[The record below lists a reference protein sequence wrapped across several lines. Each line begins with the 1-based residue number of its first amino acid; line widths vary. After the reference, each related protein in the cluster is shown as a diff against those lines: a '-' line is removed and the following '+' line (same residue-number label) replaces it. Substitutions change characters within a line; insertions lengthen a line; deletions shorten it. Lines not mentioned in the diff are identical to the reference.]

1 MGLPIL
7 KGPIAPGA
15 LAHAVIPTTARNFPD
30 FGVADFGGA
39 PASVQGLEFT
49 SDAQSILGGAGSW
62 NSTILSVL
70 VRWVPLTRPAN
81 STLSIAM
88 TGDFAANFNLITYAN
103 TGFTYAPETAFNGAY
118 ASAPGAGIGN
128 GCDVTQAGRLGL
140 MRTDVVRLVSGSAI
154 QHWRDGRQIGRQG
167 TSAATTLGSTNAL
180 AINRRVSAATLG
192 YGNFAF
198 VEIRATTAALT
209 DAQIAQ
215 WSASPVGTPSPA
227 GGETNA
233 LVAAD
238 FNGTT
243 IPPRVGGGTY
253 TAAGSPVLKTYRRAL
268 PSLGSIECMGDS
280 ITLGRASGP
289 VDGNGWRR
297 EVLQLLNASRHAT
310 MSGQFTPATTN
321 LTPDFSTNHTGVS
334 GMGLGATPAAG
345 TTRLSTVATDRGI
358 GIGPAGITILSFG
371 RNDIYRRCRAAEL
384 NQTPAAAVSAMTT
397 DWNDEIAGLR
407 VTRTGPIVVTTTLR
421 CATSATEANE
431 RTAIDLWNAALPGLV
446 STWNSTY
453 GGVYLCDYTTA
464 ATPNQAAADNTAVLY
479 DGTHPTAATYT
490 VMAGV
495 IAGVLGGL

>member
-1 MGLPIL
+1 MGRGIGGSLTQIA
-7 KGPIAPGA
+7 GPHSGA
-15 LAHAVIPTTARNFPD
+15 VSQLVT
-30 FGVADFGGA
+30 
-39 PASVQGLEFT
+39 GLEFT

-62 NSTILSVL
+62 NNTILSVM

-88 TGDFAANFNLITYAN
+88 VGDFAANFNLITYAN

-128 GCDVTQAGRLGL
+128 GCDVTQAGRLGI

-180 AINRRVSAATLG
+180 AINRRVSSATLG
-192 YGNFAF
+192 YGNFAL

-209 DAQIAQ
+209 DAQITA
-215 WSASPVGTPSPA
+215 WSNSPVGTASPA
-227 GGETNA
+227 GGETNV
-233 LVAAD
+233 LVASD
-238 FNGTT
+238 FNGST

-253 TAAGSPVLKTYRRAL
+253 TAAGSPVLKRYRRA
-268 PSLGSIECMGDS
+268 PAGLGSIECMGDS

-297 EVLQLLNASRHAT
+297 EVLQLLNGSRHAT

-345 TTRLSTVATDRGI
+345 TTRLSTVATDRDLS
-358 GIGPAGITILSFG
+358 IGPAGITILSFG

-384 NQTPAAAVSAMTT
+384 NQTPAAAVSAMQT
-397 DWNDEIAGLR
+397 DWTNEIAGLR

-431 RTAIDLWNAALPGLV
+431 RTAIDSWNAALPGYV
-446 STWNSTY
+446 SAWNSTY

>member
-1 MGLPIL
+1 MGRGIGGRLTQIA
-7 KGPIAPGA
+7 GPHSGA
-15 LAHAVIPTTARNFPD
+15 
-30 FGVADFGGA
+30 
-39 PASVQGLEFT
+39 ASQLVTGLEF
-49 SDAQSILGGAGSW
+49 QSGSQYVLGGAGSW

-118 ASAPGAGIGN
+118 ASGPGAGIGN
-128 GCDVTQAGRLGL
+128 GCDVTQAGRLGI
-140 MRTDVVRLVSGSAI
+140 MRTDVVRLVSGTAI
-154 QHWRDGRQIGRQG
+154 QHWRDGRQVGRQG
-167 TSAATTLGSTNAL
+167 TSAATTLGSANAL

-192 YGNFAF
+192 YGNFAL

-209 DAQIAQ
+209 DAQIAE
-215 WSASPVGTPSPA
+215 WSNSPVGTASPA

-233 LVAAD
+233 LVASD

-253 TAAGSPVLKTYRRAL
+253 TATGSPVLKTYRRA
-268 PSLGSIECMGDS
+268 PAGLGSIECMGDS
-280 ITLGRASGP
+280 ITLGRAAGP

-310 MSGQFTPATTN
+310 MSGQYTPVTTN

-384 NQTPAAAVSAMTT
+384 NQSPATAVAAMQT
-397 DWNDEIAGLR
+397 DWTNEIAGLR

-421 CATSATEANE
+421 CATSVTEANE
-431 RTAIDLWNAALPGLV
+431 RTAIDLWNAALPGYV

-464 ATPNQAAADNTAVLY
+464 ATPNQAAADSAAVLY

>member
-1 MGLPIL
+1 MV
-7 KGPIAPGA
+7 GP
-15 LAHAVIPTTARNFPD
+15 HAA
-30 FGVADFGGA
+30 FGQQLVTGI
-39 PASVQGLEFT
+39 EFT

-62 NSTILSVL
+62 NSTILSVM

-88 TGDFAANFNLITYAN
+88 VGDFAANFNLITYSN

-140 MRTDVVRLVSGSAI
+140 MRTDVVRLVSGTAI
-154 QHWRDGRQIGRQG
+154 QHWRDGRQVGRQG

-180 AINRRVSAATLG
+180 AINRRVSSATLG
-192 YGNFAF
+192 YGNFAL

-215 WSASPVGTPSPA
+215 WSASPVGTSSPA
-227 GGETNA
+227 GGETNV
-233 LVAAD
+233 LVASD
-238 FNGTT
+238 FNGST

-253 TAAGSPVLKTYRRAL
+253 TAAGSPVLKRYRRA
-268 PSLGSIECMGDS
+268 PAGLGSIECMGDS

-297 EVLQLLNASRHAT
+297 EVLQLLNGSRHAT

-345 TTRLSTVATDRGI
+345 TTRLSTVATDRDLS
-358 GIGPAGITILSFG
+358 IGPAGITILSFG
-371 RNDIYRRCRAAEL
+371 RNDIFRRCRAAEL
-384 NQTPAAAVSAMTT
+384 NQTPAAAVSAMQT
-397 DWNDEIAGLR
+397 DWTNEIAGLR

-431 RTAIDLWNAALPGLV
+431 RTAIDLWNAALPGYV
-446 STWNSTY
+446 SAWNSTY
-453 GGVYLCDYTTA
+453 GNVFLCDYTTA
-464 ATPNQAAADNTAVLY
+464 ATPNQAAADSAAVLY

>member
-1 MGLPIL
+1 MGRGIGGSLTQIA
-7 KGPIAPGA
+7 GPHSGA
-15 LAHAVIPTTARNFPD
+15 VSQLVT
-30 FGVADFGGA
+30 
-39 PASVQGLEFT
+39 GLEFT

-88 TGDFAANFNLITYAN
+88 VGDFAANFNLITYAN

-128 GCDVTQAGRLGL
+128 GCDVTQAGRLGS

-180 AINRRVSAATLG
+180 AINRRVSSATLG
-192 YGNFAF
+192 YGNFAL

-209 DAQIAQ
+209 DAQITA
-215 WSASPVGTPSPA
+215 WSNSPVGTASPA
-227 GGETNA
+227 GGETNV
-233 LVAAD
+233 LVASD

-253 TAAGSPVLKTYRRAL
+253 TAAGSPVLKRYRRA
-268 PSLGSIECMGDS
+268 PAGLGSIECMGDS

-297 EVLQLLNASRHAT
+297 EVLQLLNGSRHAT

-345 TTRLSTVATDRGI
+345 TTRLSTVATDRDLS
-358 GIGPAGITILSFG
+358 IGPAGITILSFG
-371 RNDIYRRCRAAEL
+371 RNDIFRRCRAAEL
-384 NQTPAAAVSAMTT
+384 NQTPAAAVAAMQT
-397 DWNDEIAGLR
+397 DWTNEIAGLR

-431 RTAIDLWNAALPGLV
+431 RTAIDLWNAALPGYV
-446 STWNSTY
+446 SAWNSTY

>member
-1 MGLPIL
+1 MGRGIGGSLTQIA
-7 KGPIAPGA
+7 GPHSGA
-15 LAHAVIPTTARNFPD
+15 VSQLIT
-30 FGVADFGGA
+30 
-39 PASVQGLEFT
+39 GLEFT

-62 NSTILSVL
+62 NSTILSVM

-88 TGDFAANFNLITYAN
+88 VGDFAANFNLITYSN

-128 GCDVTQAGRLGL
+128 GCDVTQAGRLGI
-140 MRTDVVRLVSGSAI
+140 MRTDVVRLVSGTAI
-154 QHWRDGRQIGRQG
+154 QHWRDGRQVGRQG
-167 TSAATTLGSTNAL
+167 SSAATTLGSTNAL

-192 YGNFAF
+192 YGNFAL

-209 DAQIAQ
+209 DAQITA
-215 WSASPVGTPSPA
+215 WSNSPVGTASPA
-227 GGETNA
+227 GGETNV

-253 TAAGSPVLKTYRRAL
+253 TAAGSPSLKRYRRA
-268 PSLGSIECMGDS
+268 PAGLGSIECMGDS

-297 EVLQLLNASRHAT
+297 EVLQLLNGSRHAT

-345 TTRLSTVATDRGI
+345 TTRLSTVATDRDLS
-358 GIGPAGITILSFG
+358 IGPAGITILSFG

-446 STWNSTY
+446 ATWNSTY

-464 ATPNQAAADNTAVLY
+464 ATPNQAAADSAAVLY

>member
-1 MGLPIL
+1 VV
-7 KGPIAPGA
+7 GP
-15 LAHAVIPTTARNFPD
+15 HAA
-30 FGVADFGGA
+30 FGQQLVTGI
-39 PASVQGLEFT
+39 EFT

-62 NSTILSVL
+62 NSTILSVM

-88 TGDFAANFNLITYAN
+88 VGDFAANFNLITYSN

-140 MRTDVVRLVSGSAI
+140 MRTDVVRLVSGTAI
-154 QHWRDGRQIGRQG
+154 QHWRDGRQVGRQG

-180 AINRRVSAATLG
+180 AINRRVSSATLG
-192 YGNFAF
+192 YGNFAL

-215 WSASPVGTPSPA
+215 WSASPVGTSSPA
-227 GGETNA
+227 GGETNV
-233 LVAAD
+233 LVASD
-238 FNGTT
+238 FNGST

-253 TAAGSPVLKTYRRAL
+253 TAAGSPVLKRYRRA
-268 PSLGSIECMGDS
+268 PAGLGSIECMGDS

-297 EVLQLLNASRHAT
+297 EVLQLLNGSRHAT

-345 TTRLSTVATDRGI
+345 TTRLSTVATDRDLS
-358 GIGPAGITILSFG
+358 IGPAGITILSFG
-371 RNDIYRRCRAAEL
+371 RNDIFRRCRAAEL
-384 NQTPAAAVSAMTT
+384 NQTPAAAVSAMQT
-397 DWNDEIAGLR
+397 DWTNEIAGLR

-431 RTAIDLWNAALPGLV
+431 RTAIDLWNAALPGYV
-446 STWNSTY
+446 SAWNSTY
-453 GGVYLCDYTTA
+453 GNVFLCDYTTA
-464 ATPNQAAADNTAVLY
+464 ATPNQAAADSAAVLY

>member
-1 MGLPIL
+1 MGRGIGGRLTQIA
-7 KGPIAPGA
+7 GPHSGA
-15 LAHAVIPTTARNFPD
+15 VSQLVT
-30 FGVADFGGA
+30 
-39 PASVQGLEFT
+39 GLEFT

-81 STLSIAM
+81 NTLSIAM
-88 TGDFAANFNLITYAN
+88 VGDFAANFNLITYAN

-128 GCDVTQAGRLGL
+128 GCDVTQAGRLGI
-140 MRTDVVRLVSGSAI
+140 MRTDVVRLVSGTAI
-154 QHWRDGRQIGRQG
+154 QHWRDGRQVGRQG

-180 AINRRVSAATLG
+180 AINRRVSSATLG
-192 YGNFAF
+192 YGNFAL

-215 WSASPVGTPSPA
+215 WSASPVGTSSPA
-227 GGETNA
+227 GGETNV
-233 LVAAD
+233 LVASD
-238 FNGTT
+238 FNGST

-253 TAAGSPVLKTYRRAL
+253 TAAGSPVLKRYRRA
-268 PSLGSIECMGDS
+268 PAGLGSIECMGDS

-297 EVLQLLNASRHAT
+297 EVLQLLNGSRHAT

-345 TTRLSTVATDRGI
+345 TTRLSTVATDRDLS
-358 GIGPAGITILSFG
+358 IGPAGITILSFG
-371 RNDIYRRCRAAEL
+371 RNDIFRRCRAAEL
-384 NQTPAAAVSAMTT
+384 NQTPAAAVSAMQT
-397 DWNDEIAGLR
+397 DWTNEIAGLR

-431 RTAIDLWNAALPGLV
+431 RTAIDLWNAALPGYV
-446 STWNSTY
+446 SAWNSTY
-453 GGVYLCDYTTA
+453 GNVFLCDYTTA
-464 ATPNQAAADNTAVLY
+464 ATPNQAAADSAAVLY

>member
-1 MGLPIL
+1 MV
-7 KGPIAPGA
+7 GP
-15 LAHAVIPTTARNFPD
+15 HAA
-30 FGVADFGGA
+30 FGQQLVT
-39 PASVQGLEFT
+39 GLEFT
-49 SDAQSILGGAGSW
+49 SGSQYVLGGAGSW
-62 NSTILSVL
+62 NSTILAVM

-88 TGDFAANFNLITYAN
+88 TGDFSSAFNLISAAS
-103 TGFTYAPETAFNGAY
+103 TGFTHAPETAFNGAY
-118 ASAPGAGIGN
+118 ASTPGAGTGN
-128 GCDVTQAGRLGL
+128 NVDVTQAGRLGL

-154 QHWRDGRQIGRQG
+154 QHWRDGKQMGRQG
-167 TSAATTLGSTNAL
+167 TTAATTLGSANNL

-198 VEIRATTAALT
+198 VEIRATTAVLS
-209 DAQIAQ
+209 DAQITA
-215 WSASPVGTPSPA
+215 WSNSPVGTVCPA
-227 GGETNA
+227 GGETNV
-233 LVAAD
+233 LVASD
-238 FNGTT
+238 YNGST
-243 IPPRVGGGTY
+243 IPPRTGGGTY
-253 TAAGSPVLKTYRRAL
+253 TATGSPVLKRYRRGAAG
-268 PSLGSIECMGDS
+268 LGSIECMGDS
-280 ITLGRASGP
+280 ITLGRAAGP

-310 MSGQFTPATTN
+310 MSGQYTPSTAN
-321 LTPDFSTNHTGVS
+321 LTPDFSINHTGVS

-384 NQTPAAAVSAMTT
+384 NQSPAVAIAAMTT
-397 DWNDEIAGLR
+397 DWANEIAGLR
-407 VTRTGPIVVTTTLR
+407 VVRTGPIVVTTTLR

-431 RTAIDLWNAALPGLV
+431 RTAIDDWNAALPGLV

-464 ATPNQAAADNTAVLY
+464 ATPNQAAADSAAVLY

>member
-1 MGLPIL
+1 MARSIAGSLTRVV
-7 KGPIAPGA
+7 GP
-15 LAHAVIPTTARNFPD
+15 HAA
-30 FGVADFGGA
+30 FGQQLVTGI
-39 PASVQGLEFT
+39 EFT

-62 NSTILSVL
+62 NSTILSVM

-88 TGDFAANFNLITYAN
+88 VGDFAANFNLITYSN

-140 MRTDVVRLVSGSAI
+140 MRTDVVRLVSGTAI
-154 QHWRDGRQIGRQG
+154 QHWRDGRQVGRQG

-180 AINRRVSAATLG
+180 AINRRVSSATLG
-192 YGNFAF
+192 YGNFAL

-215 WSASPVGTPSPA
+215 WSASPVGTSSPA
-227 GGETNA
+227 GGETNV
-233 LVAAD
+233 LVASD
-238 FNGTT
+238 FNGST

-253 TAAGSPVLKTYRRAL
+253 TAAGSPVLKRYRRA
-268 PSLGSIECMGDS
+268 PAGLGSIECMGDS

-297 EVLQLLNASRHAT
+297 EVLQLLNGSRHAT

-345 TTRLSTVATDRGI
+345 TTRLSTVATDRDLS
-358 GIGPAGITILSFG
+358 IGPAGITILSFG
-371 RNDIYRRCRAAEL
+371 RNDIFRRCRAAEL
-384 NQTPAAAVSAMTT
+384 NQTPAAAVSAMQT
-397 DWNDEIAGLR
+397 DWTNEIAGLR

-431 RTAIDLWNAALPGLV
+431 RTAIDLWNAALPGYV
-446 STWNSTY
+446 SAWNSTY
-453 GGVYLCDYTTA
+453 GNVFLCDYTTA
-464 ATPNQAAADNTAVLY
+464 ATPNQAAADSAAVLY